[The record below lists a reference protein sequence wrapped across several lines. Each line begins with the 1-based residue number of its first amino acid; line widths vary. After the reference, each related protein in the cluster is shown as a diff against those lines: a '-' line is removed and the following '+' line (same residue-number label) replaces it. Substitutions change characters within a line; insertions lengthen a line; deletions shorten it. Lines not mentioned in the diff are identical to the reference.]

1 MYCNNDTGVNV
12 MIYQR
17 HILATLKQSLNEYP
31 ITLVTGARQV
41 GKPLWSPSLK
51 KRTTTNILPL
61 TIQTY

>member
-1 MYCNNDTGVNV
+1 

-17 HILATLKQSLNEYP
+17 HILAMLKQSLNEYP
-31 ITLVTGARQV
+31 IILVTGARQV